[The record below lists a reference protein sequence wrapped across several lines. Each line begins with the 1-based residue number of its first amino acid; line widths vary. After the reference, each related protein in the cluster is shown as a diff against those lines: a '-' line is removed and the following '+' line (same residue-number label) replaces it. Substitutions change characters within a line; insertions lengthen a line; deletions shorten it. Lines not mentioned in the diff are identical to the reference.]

1 MPDAFELP
9 GMLCAVVPLV
19 SAGHPVVI
27 ELVTNWLPIL
37 AAIIG
42 ALDHL
47 TEPAARLR
55 SKQPFGLGGRSF

>member
-9 GMLCAVVPLV
+9 GMLRAVVPLV
-19 SAGHPVVI
+19 GAGHSVII
-27 ELVTNWLPIL
+27 ELVANRLPIL

-47 TEPAARLR
+47 AEPAACL
-55 SKQPFGLGGRSF
+55 